1 MGTMEPGAARGATGN
16 PDEGEERVDSDQI
29 TERIDDAQDQF
40 TGDRKDRFGGETSEE
55 FDEDQR

>member
-1 MGTMEPGAARGATGN
+1 MEPGAARGATGN